1 MNPASR
7 FSVADYECLLADVV
21 HVIDEA
27 RRATARAA
35 NADMTTTYWL
45 IGRRIVEQ
53 EQLGSARV
61 AYGGISQ
68 TASARLAVASA
79 GESLVRFPLPWS
91 HYVRLIAVRY
101 AHAGASKRFALAEA
115 PK

>member
-7 FSVADYECLLADVV
+7 FSVADYECLLANVV

-27 RRATARAA
+27 RRATARAV
-35 NADMTTTYWL
+35 NAAMTTMYWL
-45 IGRRIVEQ
+45 FGRRIAEQ
-53 EQLGSARV
+53 EQLGSTRV
-61 AYGGISQ
+61 AYGDISQ
-68 TASARLAVASA
+68 TASAKLAVASA
-79 GESLVRFPLPWS
+79 GESLMRFPLPWS
-91 HYVRLIAVRY
+91 HYVRLMAVSD